1 MVKLAVDF
9 SPKCKSVRNYFQN
22 QVSVGTLLKVKAKW
36 VHRGKPHGKN
46 IIGGVIYRPPN
57 QRVGDFVSKHNDL
70 LALSLI
76 HI

>member
-36 VHRGKPHGKN
+36 VQGGK
-46 IIGGVIYRPPN
+46 
-57 QRVGDFVSKHNDL
+57 Q
-70 LALSLI
+70 ALS
-76 HI
+76 HVRQKQP